1 MHVFGKNDLTY
12 LLAYLLTYFRMRVG
26 AYVFTYLLTH
36 LLYFT
41 LLYFTLPFPPLLAW
55 SLLSPPLLAA
65 TLPLLM
71 PPLGANLEAS
81 PQTKHQFFAASQ
93 EHTHG
98 GALMK
103 VLYY

>member
-1 MHVFGKNDLTY
+1 MWQQSCGNRVAARKQNLFFPP
-12 LLAYLLTYFRMRVG
+12 LLN
-26 AYVFTYLLTH
+26 
-36 LLYFT
+36 
-41 LLYFTLPFPPLLAW
+41 FTLPFPPLLAW

-71 PPLGANLEAS
+71 PPLGANLEPS
-81 PQTKHQFFAASQ
+81 SQTKRQFFAASQ
-93 EHTHG
+93 EHTNG